1 MHASSFRSKLIASL
15 KRFVRACPVQ
25 CRYLIPTVLNLWQC
39 HSPTFLRLL
48 PGQWI
53 TSIYFPIH
61 GLKPSIIQN
70 FPGKLHAVKLFPKS
84 CFTIDLTQM
93 KWYIKGAV
101 PWRYSSFRLILPICY
116 FCDFCHIC
124 HGCFQLARKILVTF
138 AIFAIFADIS
148 GPFLVSS
155 FSKSRILLNLLFFS
169 DFCDSCHG
177 CF

>member
-1 MHASSFRSKLIASL
+1 MHASSFRSKLFASL
-15 KRFVRACPVQ
+15 KRFFRACPVQ
-25 CRYLIPTVLNLWQC
+25 CQYLIPTVLNLQW

-61 GLKPSIIQN
+61 GLKPSIIPN

-101 PWRYSSFRLILPICY
+101 SCRYSSFCLILPICY
-116 FCDFCHIC
+116 FCDFCDIC
-124 HGCFQLARKILVTF
+124 HGCFSSQEKSLLLLRFLRYF
-138 AIFAIFADIS
+138 SDIS

-155 FSKSRILLNLLFFS
+155 FSKSGILLNLLFLQFLRYLS
-169 DFCDSCHG
+169 WVF
-177 CF
+177 

>member
-1 MHASSFRSKLIASL
+1 MHASSFRSKLFASL

-25 CRYLIPTVLNLWQC
+25 CQYLIPTVLNLQW

-53 TSIYFPIH
+53 TSFYCSIH
-61 GLKPSIIQN
+61 GLKPSITRN

-84 CFTIDLTQM
+84 CLTIDLTQM

-101 PWRYSSFRLILPICY
+101 SWRYSSFCLILPICY
-116 FCDFCHIC
+116 FCDFCDIC
-124 HGCFQLARKILVTF
+124 HGCFQHATKILVT
-138 AIFAIFADIS
+138 FAIFADIS

-155 FSKSRILLNLLFFS
+155 LSKSRILLNLLFLRFLRYLS
-169 DFCDSCHG
+169 WVF
-177 CF
+177 

>member
-1 MHASSFRSKLIASL
+1 MHASSFRSKLFASL

-25 CRYLIPTVLNLWQC
+25 CQYLIPTVLNLWQC

-53 TSIYFPIH
+53 TSIYCPIH
-61 GLKPSIIQN
+61 GLKPLIIPN

-101 PWRYSSFRLILPICY
+101 SWRYSSFCLILPICY

-138 AIFAIFADIS
+138 AIFAIYAAVW
-148 GPFLVSS
+148 GPSWF
-155 FSKSRILLNLLFFS
+155 LLFLS
-169 DFCDSCHG
+169 LEFC
-177 CF
+177 

>member
-1 MHASSFRSKLIASL
+1 MHASSFRSKLFASL

-25 CRYLIPTVLNLWQC
+25 CQYLIPTVLNLWQC
-39 HSPTFLRLL
+39 HPPTFLRLL

-61 GLKPSIIQN
+61 GLKPLIIPN

-101 PWRYSSFRLILPICY
+101 SWRYSSFCLILLICY
-116 FCDFCHIC
+116 FCDFCDIC
-124 HGCFQLARKILVTF
+124 GGL
-138 AIFAIFADIS
+138 

-155 FSKSRILLNLLFFS
+155 FSKSRIFLNLLFFS
-169 DFCDSCHG
+169 DFCDICHG